1 MRFRRNFCVLCISIG
16 LCVAIPTAQSDQS
29 FTDTLIGSGNAISF
43 EFDTSNI
50 GGGPPLGWG
59 TQCGVFVIG
68 ATSGTALWYQQNET
82 ASTKGYITELD
93 YILASTSMVDGSA
106 ITIAI
111 SKAQGDLFTT
121 QRNWRLYFYRTG
133 SDYRFL
139 FVIDEDAEQIVW
151 RYPSSGSISLGTVY
165 RHHIEYDIQN
175 KKIVWGV
182 NGVLVDFTA
191 LIPGNPQN
199 VATKILGSS
208 GSSDGRNTV
217 FLIDRVMWQEIEP

>member
-1 MRFRRNFCVLCISIG
+1 M
-16 LCVAIPTAQSDQS
+16 
-29 FTDTLIGSGNAISF
+29 
-43 EFDTSNI
+43 
-50 GGGPPLGWG
+50 
-59 TQCGVFVIG
+59 
-68 ATSGTALWYQQNET
+68 
-82 ASTKGYITELD
+82 
-93 YILASTSMVDGSA
+93 
-106 ITIAI
+106 
-111 SKAQGDLFTT
+111 FTT